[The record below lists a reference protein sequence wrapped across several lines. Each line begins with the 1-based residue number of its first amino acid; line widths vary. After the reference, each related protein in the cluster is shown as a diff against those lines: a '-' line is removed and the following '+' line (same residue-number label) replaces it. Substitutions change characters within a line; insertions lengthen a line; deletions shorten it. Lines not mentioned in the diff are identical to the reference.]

1 MARTR
6 EEILMETIRLNQLN
20 VEKYKRLVAIHQ
32 RNLNEAQAV
41 LKRLNEE
48 KEKSSE
54 QKRQ

>member
-6 EEILMETIRLNQLN
+6 EEILLETIRLNKLN
-20 VEKYKRLVAIHQ
+20 VDRYERLVAIHQ

-48 KEKSSE
+48 KENKDD
-54 QKRQ
+54 

>member
-20 VEKYKRLVAIHQ
+20 IDKYKRLVVIHQ

-48 KEKSSE
+48 KEKPTNE
-54 QKRQ
+54 